1 LAEGVLVSSEDA
13 ASKFD
18 TSVPHPARRYDYWLG
33 GKDNF
38 AADRASGDAVEAQL
52 PTIRV
57 SVREN
62 RWFLHRA
69 VAFAA
74 RQEGLRQF
82 LDIGTGIPTS
92 PNTHQIAQEADP
104 TARIVYVDNDP
115 IVLAHARALLTGTA
129 QGRTT
134 YLDADL
140 REPGEILQHPELR
153 DTLDL
158 SQPVALLL
166 VAVLHFL
173 GDDENPRDIIDTLID
188 AVPHGSLVI
197 ASHATL
203 EHLPAEK
210 AEEITK
216 ADGRA
221 HPRSGAD
228 LAALFDRPDLQPV
241 DAVQSVSRWWPDA
254 APQPRPAVEDVAC
267 NGLVAR
273 VVRGGH

>member
-1 LAEGVLVSSEDA
+1 MTSEDT
-13 ASKFD
+13 SSTFD
-18 TSVPHPARRYDYWLG
+18 SGVPHPARRYDYWLG

-38 AADRASGDAVEAQL
+38 AADRTSGDAVEAQF

-92 PNTHQIAQEADP
+92 PNTHQIAQQADP
-104 TARIVYVDNDP
+104 TARIVYADNDP
-115 IVLAHARALLTGTA
+115 IVLAHARALLTGTPE
-129 QGRTT
+129 GRTT

-140 REPGEILQHPELR
+140 RQPAEILRHPGLR
-153 DTLDL
+153 ATIDL
-158 SQPVALLL
+158 SQPVALMLI
-166 VAVLHFL
+166 AVLHFL
-173 GDDENPRDIIDTLID
+173 RDDENPRAIIDTLID
-188 AVPHGSLVI
+188 ALAPGSLVI

-203 EHLPAEK
+203 EHLPADQ
-210 AEEITK
+210 AEAITR

-221 HPRSGAD
+221 HPRPGTA
-228 LAALFDRPDLQPV
+228 LAAFFDRRDLQPV
-241 DAVQSVSRWWPDA
+241 EPVKSVSRWWPDA
-254 APQPRPAVEDVAC
+254 APQPRPTVEDVAC
-267 NGLVAR
+267 NGFVAR
-273 VVRGGH
+273 VVPGAL